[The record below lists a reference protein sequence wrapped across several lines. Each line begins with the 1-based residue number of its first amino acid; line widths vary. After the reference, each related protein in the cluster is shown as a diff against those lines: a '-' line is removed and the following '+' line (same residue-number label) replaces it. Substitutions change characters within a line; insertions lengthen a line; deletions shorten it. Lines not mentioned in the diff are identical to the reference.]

1 MTGADDELSP
11 SADASAD
18 DPDWPLVRGRQLI
31 QSGQALA
38 AVSHY
43 EAALAKRPDDPALN
57 LHLARALMM
66 IDRAGEARASLR
78 KALSSKGLGPVAW
91 FELGLAEQRCGRFA
105 RAAIAYRRSALGR
118 PTWFEA
124 QLHAAQALLALGKR
138 TLALAHARAATDIR
152 PQSPQALHLLGVTLA
167 LTRQFT
173 EAARVFEAWS
183 QVDGLDPG
191 PELYR
196 ARALRLAGDTNAAQ
210 AACLKALE
218 RRPDHLRALYLIAK
232 LALGA
237 DDLPK
242 AQIYWHKLAQALPDR
257 PAIRVQFGQVLLRR
271 AQFQSA
277 KDQARKA
284 LGIDPTSAPALAL
297 LVEAHLAC
305 GEALKAR
312 DALAEFDGRRQ
323 GDSGLAALSAEVA
336 RRLDQRVARAAPALK
351 TRKGRTTTGAPPPRF
366 VPQSRDA
373 TPKSAW
379 VTRPKTPTY
388 FSGLEIVDHIAILR
402 ALILNDLRL
411 KYRGNSLGFVLEILR
426 PTLVIAAHYY
436 LFVLVRKP
444 MPANLPIVTFVIAG
458 FPVWF
463 AFNGALQAGS
473 HGTRSAAQAILLPQ
487 VTMFHVKLAKASWA
501 VLLNFV
507 FCLCASWP
515 LIFFFRQDLSLPDIP
530 TSAVI
535 FILSGSMGFGL
546 GLISEQMS
554 KRWPIVDIFTKLL
567 AWALYVT
574 SGQYFSIM
582 TVERGWA
589 QFLWFNPL
597 IHLVEYERHAFDPG
611 YPIAVVNLGYPAA
624 FAVSLMMLALM
635 GKKAARRGAFA

>member
-1 MTGADDELSP
+1 
-11 SADASAD
+11 
-18 DPDWPLVRGRQLI
+18 
-31 QSGQALA
+31 
-38 AVSHY
+38 
-43 EAALAKRPDDPALN
+43 
-57 LHLARALMM
+57 
-66 IDRAGEARASLR
+66 
-78 KALSSKGLGPVAW
+78 
-91 FELGLAEQRCGRFA
+91 
-105 RAAIAYRRSALGR
+105 
-118 PTWFEA
+118 
-124 QLHAAQALLALGKR
+124 
-138 TLALAHARAATDIR
+138 
-152 PQSPQALHLLGVTLA
+152 
-167 LTRQFT
+167 
-173 EAARVFEAWS
+173 
-183 QVDGLDPG
+183 
-191 PELYR
+191 
-196 ARALRLAGDTNAAQ
+196 
-210 AACLKALE
+210 
-218 RRPDHLRALYLIAK
+218 
-232 LALGA
+232 
-237 DDLPK
+237 
-242 AQIYWHKLAQALPDR
+242 
-257 PAIRVQFGQVLLRR
+257 
-271 AQFQSA
+271 
-277 KDQARKA
+277 
-284 LGIDPTSAPALAL
+284 
-297 LVEAHLAC
+297 
-305 GEALKAR
+305 LKAR
-312 DALAEFDGRRQ
+312 DALSEFDGCRQ

-336 RRLDQRVARAAPALK
+336 RRLDQRVARAIPALK
-351 TRKGRTTTGAPPPRF
+351 TRKGRSAGAPPPRF
-366 VPQSRDA
+366 VPQPRES

-379 VTRPKTPTY
+379 VTRPETPAY
-388 FSGLEIVDHIAILR
+388 FSSLEIIDHIAILR

-436 LFVLVRKP
+436 LFVLVHKP

-515 LIFFFRQDLSLPDIP
+515 LIFFFGQNLSLPDIP
-530 TSAVI
+530 TSVVI

-546 GLISEQMS
+546 GLLSEQMS

-589 QFLWFNPL
+589 KFLWFNPL

-611 YPIAVVNLGYPAA
+611 YPIAVVNLWYPAA

-635 GKKAARRGAFA
+635 GKQAARRGAFA